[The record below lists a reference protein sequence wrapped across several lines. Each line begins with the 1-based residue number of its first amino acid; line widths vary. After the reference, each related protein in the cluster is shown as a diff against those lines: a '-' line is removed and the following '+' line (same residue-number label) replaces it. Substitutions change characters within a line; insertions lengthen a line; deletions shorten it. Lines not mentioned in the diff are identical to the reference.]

1 MDELYKLSN
10 NELRDICDKKGV
22 EYKIRDTKRK
32 LVDRIKGQKG
42 GRYYKCMKGR
52 QTEFIEARNNPQNNA
67 TKKYS
72 GANWICKET
81 GLTDEKNRGCCSY
94 ELKPGMKCLPCWNKN
109 AEKRPKECRACISGK
124 LVYYC
129 KKK

>member
-42 GRYYKCMKGR
+42 GR
-52 QTEFIEARNNPQNNA
+52 
-67 TKKYS
+67 
-72 GANWICKET
+72 
-81 GLTDEKNRGCCSY
+81 
-94 ELKPGMKCLPCWNKN
+94 
-109 AEKRPKECRACISGK
+109 
-124 LVYYC
+124 
-129 KKK
+129 